1 MIAAGDTLLIAT
13 RNAGKTKEFAQAF
26 AAIGVTVKDLR
37 EVDSIPEIDETGTTF
52 AENALIKAKTVA
64 DLTGLPVLADDSGLC
79 VDALGGDPGVYSA
92 RYAGE
97 KATDSENNAKLL
109 RELGALSERP
119 AVEEEGPEGKRLLS
133 SARFVASLVLY
144 EPATGEKT
152 VAEGAVY
159 GFIMDSASG
168 EGGFGYDPLFYVPE
182 FRQSMAEMSVAQ
194 KNKISHRGQA
204 LRALLEKL
212 R

>member
-1 MIAAGDTLLIAT
+1 MIGQGDTLLIAT
-13 RNAGKTKEFAQAF
+13 RNAGKTKEFAEAF
-26 AAIGVTVKDLR
+26 GALGITVMDLR
-37 EVDSIPEIDETGTTF
+37 EVDSIPEIEETGVTF

-92 RYAGE
+92 RYAGAGA
-97 KATDSENNAKLL
+97 KDADNNAKLL
-109 RELGALSERP
+109 SELAALPELP
-119 AVEEEGPEGKRLLS
+119 VVEAEGPQGKKLLS

-144 EPATGEKT
+144 EPSTGEKT
-152 VAEGAVY
+152 TAEGAVEGY
-159 GFIMDSASG
+159 IMDSASG

-182 FRQSMAEMSVAQ
+182 FGLSMAEMSVAR
-194 KNKISHRGQA
+194 KNEISHRGKA
-204 LRALLEKL
+204 LRLLLEKL